1 MSQLGY
7 KIGSAVRKVSLVLC
21 YISLPVKGNEYS
33 KDILKPQR
41 NNYQFVL

>member
-7 KIGSAVRKVSLVLC
+7 KIRSAVRKVSLVLC
-21 YISLPVKGNEYS
+21 CISLPVESNEYS
-33 KDILKPQR
+33 KDILKRQR